1 MMIDKIIDLTIPI
14 LMWAMDNRF
23 EIERLLYNFKEFV
36 L

>member
-1 MMIDKIIDLTIPI
+1 MMTVIIDTIAPI